1 MLDIGRGRNSVNW
14 VTRSSAE
21 GHPFRGELH
30 AGVFLSS
37 FFHCGC
43 AEVFRR
49 VRFASATALSGSLAK
64 LTIPPSCVQKFLVW
78 PLSSQGN
85 RGASVPLFRWPPR
98 IWDRRG
104 SRRGSS
110 ESYTRPRACCI
121 QSGAELYPPGTE
133 DDFKLQ
139 TANSKGGSSSGQTCE
154 VDIGKKWLSTQHQT
168 IKKQV
173 TCNPLERNV
182 TKNTAQP
189 WWIAPET
196 TKEMESCLEK
206 IDLGVSRKRRHWATQ
221 QKAEVN

>member
-1 MLDIGRGRNSVNW
+1 MILARWKTAAYKS
-14 VTRSSAE
+14 SSAS
-21 GHPFRGELH
+21 R
-30 AGVFLSS
+30 
-37 FFHCGC
+37 
-43 AEVFRR
+43 
-49 VRFASATALSGSLAK
+49 TLAK
-64 LTIPPSCVQKFLVW
+64 VLREMEALT
-78 PLSSQGN
+78 
-85 RGASVPLFRWPPR
+85 
-98 IWDRRG
+98 
-104 SRRGSS
+104 
-110 ESYTRPRACCI
+110 T
-121 QSGAELYPPGTE
+121 PGTE

-139 TANSKGGSSSGQTCE
+139 MANAKGGSSSGQTCE

>member
-1 MLDIGRGRNSVNW
+1 MILDVEEIRSIGLPDHQQK
-14 VTRSSAE
+14 VTRFVVSSMLA
-21 GHPFRGELH
+21 
-30 AGVFLSS
+30 S
-37 FFHCGC
+37 FFLLSFIVG
-43 AEVFRR
+43 APKFSEGS
-49 VRFASATALSGSLAK
+49 ASPARPHFLGLWRE